1 MRNKRDGNVVCKVM
15 TLSIWNKKTVTGHAV
30 MAALVLV
37 LTGVWPLPG
46 SAGISSWPLREWQQG
61 FEISDRNE
69 TESVVIARNGIPTR
83 ERLRG
88 VRLEGGE
95 LYLRLYDLAA
105 YLGARDRFDIK
116 NKYELFIED
125 RQLKFTLGS
134 SIVIIDNQSS
144 RAVNLPRPVI
154 VHRGAFY
161 APAEGIALL
170 LTAFTGKECEYLPQ
184 QGWLNY
190 GGSGLNVLGIRLQHR
205 PEQGT
210 EVEILLTEPLSY
222 ETFSHEAG
230 ALNITFEGA
239 RADVAA
245 LMRVQG
251 QGLVRSIEVF
261 EQRDNVLQI
270 SFRLS
275 RRYQGIPDFY
285 RTSEGL
291 LFVLRNSAAGERLE
305 NSGSTFPSSP
315 AFGIRNVVIDAGH
328 GGKDPGSIGPTGL
341 REKEVALDI
350 ARRLQE
356 LFRRDPR
363 TQDINV
369 IMTREDDE
377 FVPLGDRYAM
387 ANNSKGD
394 LFISIHANAFNDP
407 SVNGFMTF
415 FLAEAKNDEARQ
427 IAAFENTVLRYEEN
441 SRALQIDE
449 TELMLRGILGELIST
464 KFLEESQ
471 VLAGLVQDEL
481 RGRIRH
487 QVRDRR
493 IDQGPFLVL
502 NGASMPSV
510 LVEIAFISNRAE
522 EIFLRQN
529 SFKNKVAEALHAAVI
544 SYRERVEVGR

>member
-1 MRNKRDGNVVCKVM
+1 MM
-15 TLSIWNKKTVTGHAV
+15 TYSVRISTCSASSTIRAAA
-30 MAALVLV
+30 AALLLGFVFNAGVAHAGNCLV
-37 LTGVWPLPG
+37 QG
-46 SAGISSWPLREWQQG
+46 WQQG
-61 FEISDRNE
+61 GESREPDE
-69 TESVVIARNGIPTR
+69 TEMVVIARNGVPTQ
-83 ERLRG
+83 ERIRC

-95 LYLRLYDLAA
+95 LYLRLYDFAA
-105 YLGARDRFDIK
+105 YLGARDRRDIK
-116 NKYELFIED
+116 KKYELFIED
-125 RQLKFTLGS
+125 RRLKFTLGS
-134 SIVIIDNQSS
+134 PIVIIDNQPSQ
-144 RAVNLPRPVI
+144 AVNLPRPV
-154 VHRGAFY
+154 VLHRGALY
-161 APAEGIALL
+161 APADGIAIL

-190 GGSGLNVLGIRLQHR
+190 GGTGLNVLGIRLTHR

-210 EVEILLTEPLSY
+210 EVEILLTESLNY
-222 ETFSHEAG
+222 ETFSQGEG

-245 LMRVQG
+245 LRRVQG
-251 QGLVRSIEVF
+251 KGLVRKIEVF

-275 RRYQGIPDFY
+275 RRYRDTPDFY
-285 RTSEGL
+285 RTNEGL

-305 NSGSTFPSSP
+305 ESRSTFPTAP
-315 AFGIRNVVIDAGH
+315 AFGISTVVIDPGH
-328 GGKDPGSIGPTGL
+328 GGKDPGSVGPTGL
-341 REKEVALDI
+341 REKDVALDV
-350 ARRLQE
+350 ARRLKE

-363 TQDINV
+363 TQDIKV
-369 IMTREDDE
+369 IMTRETDD
-377 FVPLGDRYAM
+377 FVTLSNRYEK
-387 ANNSKGD
+387 ANSEKGD
-394 LFISIHANAFNDP
+394 IFISIHANSFRDP

-427 IAAFENTVLRYEEN
+427 IAAFENSVLRYEEN
-441 SRALQIDE
+441 SRALQIDV
-449 TELMLRGILGELIST
+449 TEPMLRGILGELIST
-464 KFLEESQ
+464 KYLEESQ
-471 VLAGLVQDEL
+471 VLAGLIQDEL

-493 IDQGPFLVL
+493 IDQAGFLVL

-522 EIFLRQN
+522 ENFLRQN